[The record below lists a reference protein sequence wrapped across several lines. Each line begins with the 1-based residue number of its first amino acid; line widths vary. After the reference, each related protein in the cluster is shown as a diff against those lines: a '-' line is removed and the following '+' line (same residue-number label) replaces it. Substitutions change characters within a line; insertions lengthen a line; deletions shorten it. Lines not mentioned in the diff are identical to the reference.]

1 MEIHV
6 TTDQWSTLCSQ
17 PSAMIAFWENQFSKI
32 LSEGM
37 AEDEMQK
44 YNSEQLTLIA
54 YLTFRQEMLE
64 GGMIQLIYNGY
75 GPFVFFNPF
84 AKAMRLWGLS
94 DFASFINKANKIYLK
109 HREEIEGRELSDKDF
124 MALYE
129 LHPEMDKIDDVFVES
144 EPEISHEIA
153 NFVASNP
160 SNFGI
165 VIK

>member
-1 MEIHV
+1 
-6 TTDQWSTLCSQ
+6 
-17 PSAMIAFWENQFSKI
+17 
-32 LSEGM
+32 
-37 AEDEMQK
+37 
-44 YNSEQLTLIA
+44 
-54 YLTFRQEMLE
+54 
-64 GGMIQLIYNGY
+64 
-75 GPFVFFNPF
+75 
-84 AKAMRLWGLS
+84 
-94 DFASFINKANKIYLK
+94 
-109 HREEIEGRELSDKDF
+109 

>member
-6 TTDQWSTLCSQ
+6 TAEQWKTLHSQ
-17 PSAMIAFWENQFSKI
+17 PSEMMMFWEKHFGDI
-32 LSEGM
+32 LSGGM
-37 AEDEMQK
+37 TESEMKKHNPDQI
-44 YNSEQLTLIA
+44 TLII

-75 GPFVFFNPF
+75 GPFIFFNPF
-84 AKAMRLWGLS
+84 AKAMRLWGLN
-94 DFASFINKANKIYLK
+94 DFASFINKANKIYRK
-109 HREEIEGRELSDKDF
+109 HHREIESRELSDKEF

-129 LHPEMDKIDDVFVES
+129 LHPEMDKIDDDFVEA

-153 NFVASNP
+153 NFVAQNP
-160 SNFGI
+160 SDFGI

>member
-94 DFASFINKANKIYLK
+94 DFASFINKANKIYRK

-129 LHPEMDKIDDVFVES
+129 LHPEMDKIDNVFVEY

>member
-54 YLTFRQEMLE
+54 YLTFRQE
-64 GGMIQLIYNGY
+64 
-75 GPFVFFNPF
+75 
-84 AKAMRLWGLS
+84 R
-94 DFASFINKANKIYLK
+94 
-109 HREEIEGRELSDKDF
+109 
-124 MALYE
+124 
-129 LHPEMDKIDDVFVES
+129 
-144 EPEISHEIA
+144 
-153 NFVASNP
+153 
-160 SNFGI
+160 
-165 VIK
+165 